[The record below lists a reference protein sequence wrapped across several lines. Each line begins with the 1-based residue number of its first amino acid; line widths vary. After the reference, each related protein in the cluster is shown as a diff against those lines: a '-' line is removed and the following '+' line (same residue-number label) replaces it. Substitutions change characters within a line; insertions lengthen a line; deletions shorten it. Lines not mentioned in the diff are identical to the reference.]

1 MVVRYIALVFLWG
14 SHKQTHKQT
23 FMPATLTRF
32 DSLTSK
38 ERHNPNSP
46 ALRRL
51 RKEAAK
57 MIAQG
62 HRFEVI
68 CDRLGIS
75 RVTLWRWR
83 KHEAFKKM
91 VNTLLENLRS
101 EVVYF
106 LAATRLDLC
115 HRMYQLAQD
124 QNPPIA
130 FKAAAFLL
138 NMKP

>member
-1 MVVRYIALVFLWG
+1 
-14 SHKQTHKQT
+14 
-23 FMPATLTRF
+23 MPALLTRF
-32 DSLTSK
+32 DSLTPK

-57 MIAQG
+57 MLTQG

-83 KHEAFKKM
+83 KNEAFKKM
-91 VNTLLENLRS
+91 VKELLANLNS
-101 EVVYF
+101 EVSFF

-124 QNPPIA
+124 QNPTIA

-138 NMKP
+138 KLQV

>member
-1 MVVRYIALVFLWG
+1 MGAAVSFVVFAFKPIN
-14 SHKQTHKQT
+14 KQT
-23 FMPATLTRF
+23 FMPALLTRF
-32 DSLTSK
+32 DSLTPK

-57 MIAQG
+57 MLTQG
-62 HRFEVI
+62 HRYEVI

-83 KHEAFKKM
+83 KNEAFKKM
-91 VNTLLENLRS
+91 VKELLANLHS
-101 EVVYF
+101 EVSFF

-124 QNPPIA
+124 KSPTIA

-138 NMKP
+138 KLKV

>member
-1 MVVRYIALVFLWG
+1 
-14 SHKQTHKQT
+14 
-23 FMPATLTRF
+23 MPALLTRF
-32 DSLTSK
+32 DSLTPK

-57 MIAQG
+57 MLAQG

-83 KHEAFKKM
+83 KNETFQKM
-91 VNTLLENLRS
+91 VRELLDSLRS

-106 LAATRLDLC
+106 MAAVRLDLC
-115 HRMYQLAQD
+115 HRMYQLAQHD
-124 QNPPIA
+124 NPNIA
-130 FKAAAFLL
+130 LKATSFLL
-138 NMKP
+138 NLKV

>member
-1 MVVRYIALVFLWG
+1 
-14 SHKQTHKQT
+14 
-23 FMPATLTRF
+23 MPALLTRF
-32 DSLTSK
+32 DTLTPK
-38 ERHNPNSP
+38 ERHNANSP

-57 MIAQG
+57 MLTQG
-62 HRFEVI
+62 HRFDVI

-83 KHEAFKKM
+83 RNAAFTKM
-91 VNTLLENLRS
+91 VKELLANLHS
-101 EVVYF
+101 EVHYF

-124 QNPPIA
+124 QNPTIA

-138 NMKP
+138 KLKI

>member
-1 MVVRYIALVFLWG
+1 
-14 SHKQTHKQT
+14 
-23 FMPATLTRF
+23 MPAILARF
-32 DSLTSK
+32 DALTIK

-51 RKEAAK
+51 RKEGAK

-91 VNTLLENLRS
+91 VNALLENLSS

-115 HRMYQLAQD
+115 HRMYQLAQHD
-124 QNPPIA
+124 NPTIA

-138 NMKP
+138 KLKP

>member
-1 MVVRYIALVFLWG
+1 
-14 SHKQTHKQT
+14 
-23 FMPATLTRF
+23 MPALLTRF
-32 DSLTSK
+32 DSLTPK

-57 MIAQG
+57 MLTQG

-83 KHEAFKKM
+83 KNEAFKKM
-91 VNTLLENLRS
+91 VKELLANLNS
-101 EVVYF
+101 EVSFF

-115 HRMYQLAQD
+115 HRMYQLAQHD
-124 QNPPIA
+124 NPNIA
-130 FKAAAFLL
+130 LKATSFLL
-138 NMKP
+138 NLKV